1 MKTFLITGGRGFIGS
16 YFVDLCLQNGH
27 KVIDVDKMTYASNK
41 TLPWDNEE
49 NYTLIKEDIKDL
61 KHLPLCDIIVNF
73 AAESHVDNAIE
84 SPDIFVETNV
94 KGTLNLLNLLRG
106 KPYDRP
112 LFVHVSTDEVYG
124 DYDSEILGRT
134 EEDVLAPSN
143 PYAASKAG
151 ADMLVFAWGRTYGIN
166 YQITRSSNNYGP
178 RQYPEK
184 LIPRIIKALKEG
196 TSIPLHG
203 NGLYYRDWLYV
214 VDNVSAIYKTCFA
227 EELNNVWNISAYHH
241 LSNIDVVKEVCEWF
255 GKEDYRSC
263 INFIEN
269 RLGQDL
275 RYKISSEKIRNKLG
289 WRPSKEGILFNFT
302 KE

>member
-1 MKTFLITGGRGFIGS
+1 MKTFLTTGGRGFIGS
-16 YFVDLCLQNGH
+16 YFVELCLRNGH
-27 KVIDVDKMTYASNK
+27 KVIDVDKMTYASNEI
-41 TLPWDNEE
+41 LPWDKEE

-61 KHLPLCDIIVNF
+61 NHLPLCDIIVNF

-124 DYDSEILGRT
+124 DYDSEVLGRT
-134 EEDVLAPSN
+134 EDDVLAPSN
-143 PYAASKAG
+143 PYAASKAA
-151 ADMLVFAWGRTYGIN
+151 ADMLVLAWGRTYGIN

-184 LIPRIIKALKEG
+184 LIPRIIKSLTEG

-203 NGLYYRDWLYV
+203 DGLYYRDWLYV
-214 VDNVSAIYKTCFA
+214 EDNVSAIYKTCFA
-227 EELNNVWNISAYHH
+227 EEVNNIWNISAYHH
-241 LSNIDVVKEVCEWF
+241 LNNIDVVKEVCRWF
-255 GKEDYRSC
+255 GKKDYQSY

-275 RYKISSEKIRNKLG
+275 RYKISSEKIRSKLD
-289 WRPSKEGILFNFT
+289 WSPDKEGKLFNFV

>member
-16 YFVDLCLQNGH
+16 YFVELCLGNGH
-27 KVIDVDKMTYASNK
+27 KVIDVDKMTYASNEV
-41 TLPWDNEE
+41 LPWDNEE
-49 NYTLIKEDIKDL
+49 NYTLIKEDIKNL
-61 KHLPLCDIIVNF
+61 THLPLCDIIVNF

-112 LFVHVSTDEVYG
+112 LFVHIGTDEVYG
-124 DYDSEILGRT
+124 DYDAEVLGRT

-143 PYAASKAG
+143 PYAASKAA
-151 ADMLVFAWGRTYGIN
+151 ADMLVFAWARTYGIN

-184 LIPRIIKALKEG
+184 LIPRILKSLKEG
-196 TSIPLHG
+196 TSIPIHG

-214 VDNVSAIYKTCFA
+214 EDNVTAIYKTCFT
-227 EELNNVWNISAYHH
+227 EEINNVWNISAYHH
-241 LSNIDVVKEVCEWF
+241 LSNIDVVKEVCGWF
-255 GKEDYRSC
+255 GKDDYDTY
-263 INFIEN
+263 IDFIEN

-275 RYKISSEKIRNKLG
+275 RYKISSEKIRSKLH
-289 WRPSKEGILFNFT
+289 WRPSKEGALFNFT